1 MHDTLQNIL
10 SPNLLAIIVSI
21 AIGLVY
27 GLEREVDATLQYRQ
41 LTGIRTMPLLA
52 VLGCV
57 ITIIAQ
63 HTSYYWLLPTS
74 MAGMFIL
81 STIIYYTKEKSG
93 SLEIKQEVVL
103 ILVFVTGILTGL
115 HLFREAMVLTVLA
128 VAILSFKEQFHY
140 YLDRLNKVELTA
152 FVKFCILF
160 ILVFPF
166 IPDATYGPEGIIDPN
181 EIAWVVL
188 VVSSLGFIGYMLL
201 KFGKPE
207 KGILLTAILGGLFSS
222 TAVTWVYSARS
233 KEQKPLAYLYAC
245 GILLACA
252 VMFVRI
258 LFFSYVFSF
267 LLFEQLLSPGIIMI
281 AVLLIAVGMILWR
294 ERRQALTTSISAGS
308 PMELGNA
315 LIFGAIYLGIVLMV
329 FYADKF
335 WGTAGLYVSGIISG
349 FSDVDAITINMA
361 KFAERTQRVPAAAS
375 VVVLASLSN
384 NMIKLA
390 ISLIRGDDR
399 LRKQIGITLT
409 LVLIS
414 GILYILMKGF

>member
-1 MHDTLQNIL
+1 MHDKLQDIF

-21 AIGLVY
+21 LIGLVY
-27 GLEREVDATLQYRQ
+27 GLEREVDASSQYRH
-41 LTGIRTMPLLA
+41 LTGIRTMPLVA
-52 VLGCV
+52 AMGCT

-63 HTSYYWLLPTS
+63 QTTLWLLPVS
-74 MAGMFIL
+74 VAGLFIFCL
-81 STIIYYTKEKSG
+81 MIYFTKDKSS

-128 VAILSFKEQFHY
+128 VAILSFKEQLHY

-160 ILVFPF
+160 ILVLPF
-166 IPDATYGPEGIIDPN
+166 IPDANYGPEGIVNPN

-207 KGILLTAILGGLFSS
+207 KGILLTAFLGGLFSS

-233 KEQKPLAYLYAC
+233 KEQKPLAHLYAC

-258 LFFSYVFSF
+258 LFFSYIFSF
-267 LLFEQLLSPGIIMI
+267 LLFEQLLIPDLIMI
-281 AVLLIAVGMILWR
+281 AVLLIATGLILWR
-294 ERRQALTTSISAGS
+294 ERKQAPTTSIAAGS

-335 WGTAGLYVSGIISG
+335 WGTTGLYISGIISG
-349 FSDVDAITINMA
+349 LSDVDAITINMS
-361 KFAERTQRVPAAAS
+361 KFAEKTQRVNAATS
-375 VVVLASLSN
+375 VVILASLSN
-384 NMIKLA
+384 NLVKLV
-390 ISLIRGDDR
+390 ISLVRGDVR
-399 LRKQIGITLT
+399 LRKQVGITIA
-409 LVLIS
+409 LVLSS
-414 GILYILMKGF
+414 GILYILVKGF